1 MFAQP
6 QRLRRFAAY
15 VLLVWLFGLGAG
27 IVNACVVHGGLS
39 DSGHVAMHG
48 ADAGQRVSAQA
59 QVDQAQVDQA
69 IGDDQECDQ
78 ADPPC
83 KQLCDAPSVVPQAE
97 KQQSNPLSG
106 FWLACAPVPSL
117 HLESGAEP
125 AATIAGSHV
134 RWRKTIPVSIAF
146 LRLTL

>member
-1 MFAQP
+1 MFAQS

-27 IVNACVVHGGLS
+27 IANACVVHGGLS

-48 ADAGQRVSAQA
+48 ADAGQGVSAQA
-59 QVDQAQVDQA
+59 QVDQA
-69 IGDDQECDQ
+69 IGADQECDQ

-106 FWLACAPVPSL
+106 LWLACAPLPSP

-125 AATIAGSHV
+125 AATIAGTHV